1 MRRLPNDHRPVTQ
14 QRMAGVGLV
23 ELMVT
28 LLLGAL
34 LTAGVIALF
43 NANRQ
48 SFRLQDNL
56 AVAQEA
62 GSFAMDFITD
72 DLRIAGYPGD
82 PRNRVGVVDYE
93 LSLNDRAETFTREV
107 NGASVNV
114 TFVDDQLATVFQPDR
129 FSSQIDCTGV
139 AIPANAEYAGNRY
152 WVREVPAQL
161 PARPQ
166 PTRELVCQGFAY
178 TSIGATLT
186 GVPRILTRVPLGQP
200 QALVSGVE
208 SFQVLYGVDTTFD
221 ANPRTNAAGTCTE
234 STELPTQYVTADEL
248 LGAFER
254 GRPLAD
260 GGAVP
265 ECALP
270 LSPVAVLRSIRIG
283 LVMRTDA
290 DVDAI
295 VPAGQ
300 TYTVLDRTLDSG
312 NFPIIADGHVRRVF
326 TTTIALRNTERVI
339 E

>member
-1 MRRLPNDHRPVTQ
+1 MHRLLPSRLSARRRVV
-14 QRMAGVGLV
+14 GVGLV

-62 GSFAMDFITD
+62 GSFALDFITD

-82 PRNRVGVVDYE
+82 PRNRIGVVDYE
-93 LSLNDRAETFTREV
+93 FSLNDRAETVARRL

-114 TFVDDQLATVFQPDR
+114 TFVDDQIATVFEPDR
-129 FSSQIDCTGV
+129 YSSQVDCTGV
-139 AIPANAEYAGNRY
+139 AIPANTPYAGNRY
-152 WVREVPAQL
+152 WVREVPALL
-161 PARPQ
+161 PSRPQ

-178 TSIGATLT
+178 TAFGATAT
-186 GVPRILTRVPLGQP
+186 GVPRILTRVALGAP

-221 ANPRTNAAGTCTE
+221 ANPRTNTAGLCPE

-248 LGAFER
+248 LAAFER
-254 GRPLAD
+254 GRPVTD
-260 GGAVP
+260 GGAAP

-270 LSPVAVLRSIRIG
+270 LSPVAVIRSIRVG

-300 TYTVLDRTLDSG
+300 TYTVLDRTLDAA

-326 TTTIALRNTERVI
+326 STTIALRNTERLI